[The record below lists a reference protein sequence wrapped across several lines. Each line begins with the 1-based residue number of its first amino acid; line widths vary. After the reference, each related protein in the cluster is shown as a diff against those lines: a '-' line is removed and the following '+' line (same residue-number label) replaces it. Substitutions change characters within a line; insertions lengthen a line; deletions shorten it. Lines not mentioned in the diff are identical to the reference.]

1 MSMISQSAKL
11 RLASWTVLILL
22 AFNVLAVAAE
32 PPVNIHC
39 PCEIKR
45 INETK
50 AEIKAGIEDA
60 ATDGKERN
68 KNKTNDNQRR
78 SKSRESV

>member
-11 RLASWTVLILL
+11 RLASWAVLILL
-22 AFNVLAVAAE
+22 AFTAIAVAAE
-32 PPVNIHC
+32 PAVNIHC

-50 AEIKAGIEDA
+50 AEVTFSLAFQKDLLLIFF
-60 ATDGKERN
+60 
-68 KNKTNDNQRR
+68 QL
-78 SKSRESV
+78 